1 MEGALVASIPLEISS
16 EELIEIIEAYN
27 QYKIYYLG
35 FGSYFME
42 VDATTD
48 QPPTIVGIDY
58 GNNCS
63 IGIEIIDGT
72 VMARII
78 SH

>member
-1 MEGALVASIPLEISS
+1 MEGALVASIPLKISS
-16 EELIEIIEAYN
+16 KELIEIIEAHN
-27 QYKIYYLG
+27 QYKIYYFG
-35 FGSYFME
+35 FGSYFMK

-48 QPPTIVGIDY
+48 QPTIVGIDY